1 MADLQNEP
9 IQDGTGATADEKT
22 QGIADQVKADVDL
35 GSADADVSAELQ
47 QRATEAG
54 VPMTA
59 TDADAIAD
67 DIADSR

>member
-22 QGIADQVKADVDL
+22 QGIVDQVKADVDL

-47 QRATEAG
+47 QRAREAG